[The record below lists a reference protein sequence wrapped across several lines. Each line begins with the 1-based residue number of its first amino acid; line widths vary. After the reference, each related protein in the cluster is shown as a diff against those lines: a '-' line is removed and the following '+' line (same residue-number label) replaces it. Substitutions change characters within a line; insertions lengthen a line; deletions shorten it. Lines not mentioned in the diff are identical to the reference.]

1 MGKEVE
7 GSGREVLS
15 NTVPIFGWGRTYTQ
29 FAHANQKGSVPDS
42 TLSCTKATLFYVTY
56 GEVEV

>member
-1 MGKEVE
+1 MGKDME

-15 NTVPIFGWGRTYTQ
+15 NTVPIFGWGRTYTE
-29 FAHANQKGSVPDS
+29 FANENQKGSVSGP
-42 TLSCTKATLFYVTY
+42 TLPCTKATLFYVTH